1 MGSLALSV
9 TPATPFWRTGKHG
22 INLCHLGRAIKDEMH
37 PKDILSTS
45 QCLPQSLF
53 FSNPYWPLET
63 HIRRL
68 LHTALPHLL
77 SPPHTT
83 LRTTICPPPQSAC
96 GQTQN
101 NNVILPLKGT
111 QAAFAS
117 SSFNSK
123 LSYYIYVSFITLTFS
138 RMNEKRAHMH
148 SSPPHDCYLCYI
160 CVGIQIR
167 IDLCYAVNK

>member
-1 MGSLALSV
+1 MTQIIGLLMGSLALSV
-9 TPATPFWRTGKHG
+9 TPATPFWRETW
-22 INLCHLGRAIKDEMH
+22 D
-37 PKDILSTS
+37 
-45 QCLPQSLF
+45 QSLPPWTCCKRRDASKGHLKHITVSLCSVSLSL
-53 FSNPYWPLET
+53 SNPYWPLET

-111 QAAFAS
+111 QAAFAW
-117 SSFNSK
+117 SSFSSELCN
-123 LSYYIYVSFITLTFS
+123 YIYVSFITLTLG
-138 RMNEKRAHMH
+138 RRNGKPAHIH
-148 SSPPHDCYLCYI
+148 
-160 CVGIQIR
+160 
-167 IDLCYAVNK
+167 